1 MIVNTGRGTV
11 DSEEI
16 RHLEWFK
23 ASYSNGAGGE
33 CLECAIEPQ
42 GSVLIRDSK
51 RPQGDVLAFSPR
63 AWTSFLRA

>member
-1 MIVNTGRGTV
+1 MIVNTGRDMV
-11 DSEEI
+11 YSEEI
-16 RHLEWFK
+16 GQLDWFK

-33 CLECAIEPQ
+33 CLECAIAPA
-42 GSVLIRDSK
+42 GPILIRDSK